1 MPDMIEYC
9 KIRTV
14 LVPVYSEAKDEED
27 KIVSWKELAVAYVT
41 VLPEQVIDATGTS
54 LEMQNNFCLICFD
67 KKAEDKVL
75 IRLFVEIDEFKIGKY
90 EVNEFRRGYQTHKKR
105 NKTGWTGDS
114 PGQRNGDKKQQ

>member
-9 KIRTV
+9 KIRSV
-14 LVPVYSEAKDEED
+14 LIPVYSEAKDEED
-27 KIVSWKELAVAYVT
+27 KIVSWKELTVAYVT
-41 VLPEQVIDATGTS
+41 VLPEQDNDFTGINI
-54 LEMQNNFCLICFD
+54 EMQDNICLVCFD
-67 KKAEDKVL
+67 KKADTKVL
-75 IRLFVEIDEFKIGKY
+75 YKLFVGTTEFKIGRY